1 MKKGALDLTIKAMFA
16 IFIILFV
23 LFVGFS
29 VLGTRTETLQQ
40 QGIFSQQ
47 RSEQSFFLNLLGS
60 PCLSVASSANKS
72 VNVETQGFLSQK
84 KMDRNHLSN
93 EDLRC
98 AENYN
103 FLYSVKVID
112 SVNGKEWL
120 LGITPND
127 AYGNSRTLV
136 FPTAISYDLVNSTIP
151 TTNIGRAL
159 FIRYNGPLPA
169 LYGKLKEVC
178 RSRISDSISLNL
190 PKKVIYD
197 NESNIFSYGNSLFY
211 PYFGCG
217 IGNFT
222 LDSGRHLIFL
232 SYNNGRVQVS

>member
-1 MKKGALDLTIKAMFA
+1 MFA

-29 VLGTRTETLQQ
+29 VLGTRVETLEQ

-60 PCLSVASSANKS
+60 PCLSVVGTANKS
-72 VNVETQGFLSQK
+72 FFVETQGLLSQK

-103 FLYSVKVID
+103 FLYSVKVTDEI
-112 SVNGKEWL
+112 NGKEWL

-127 AYGNSRTLV
+127 AYGNSRT
-136 FPTAISYDLVNSTIP
+136 ISMPSTILYDLSNNTIP
-151 TTNIGRAL
+151 TINIGRTF
-159 FIRYNGPLPA
+159 FIRYDGALPI

-178 RSRISDSISLNL
+178 RTRISDSIQLNL
-190 PKKVIYD
+190 PRNVRYD
-197 NESNIFSYGNSLFY
+197 NESNILQFGNSEFY

-217 IGNFT
+217 VGNFSIK
-222 LDSGRHLIFL
+222 SGRHLLFL
-232 SYNNGRVQVS
+232 AYNAGRVHVT